1 MVFIMNMRSCM
12 FLVPPK
18 IKTPLNDI
26 RIKAGQIFHVD
37 IDFIGEPPPEV
48 IWSVASKPLKTDERT
63 TVTSIGYHTI
73 VHTVNTKRSDSGLY
87 HLMLRNSS
95 GLDEGSFQVII
106 LGKNLWCKYLYQAL
120 YAVWPHF
127 LVTQFYLFPSL
138 LLCNWLLHVPFI
150 CQKVFLALRKITGS
164 TVG

>member
-1 MVFIMNMRSCM
+1 MVFIINTRSFM

-106 LGKNLWCKYLYQAL
+106 LGKNLWCKYLHQVL
-120 YAVWPHF
+120 YAVWP
-127 LVTQFYLFPSL
+127 LYTISL
-138 LLCNWLLHVPFI
+138 
-150 CQKVFLALRKITGS
+150 
-164 TVG
+164 

>member
-1 MVFIMNMRSCM
+1 MIAKARYCKFFYLIKHCKNTFVSNDVTYETYIF
-12 FLVPPK
+12 FTVPPK

-48 IWSVASKPLKTDERT
+48 IWSVETKPLKTDERT

-73 VHTVNTKRSDSGLY
+73 VHTVNAKRTDSGLY

-95 GLDEGSFQVII
+95 GLDEGSFQVIV
-106 LGKNLWCKYLYQAL
+106 LGKNLKLYSYNVQKRSEMKDILKYY
-120 YAVWPHF
+120 
-127 LVTQFYLFPSL
+127 
-138 LLCNWLLHVPFI
+138 N
-150 CQKVFLALRKITGS
+150 KVLMVKM
-164 TVG
+164 